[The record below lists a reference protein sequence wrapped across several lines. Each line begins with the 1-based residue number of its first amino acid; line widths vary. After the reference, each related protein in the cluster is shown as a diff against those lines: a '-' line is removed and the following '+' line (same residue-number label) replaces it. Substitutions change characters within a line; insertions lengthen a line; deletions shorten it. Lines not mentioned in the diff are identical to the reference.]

1 MLFKKMFV
9 LLPLCARW
17 CFKLYVYAKI
27 LKACWREV
35 HEYLYL
41 YCCYLEEVYE
51 FNPSMTSPTKALGFE
66 LIADNHFR
74 PIFNR

>member
-1 MLFKKMFV
+1 
-9 LLPLCARW
+9 
-17 CFKLYVYAKI
+17 
-27 LKACWREV
+27 V